1 MIKDI
6 VGATRQPGERETK
19 EEEEY
24 PQANRESERT
34 DSREAPG
41 GSEREI
47 VLSEHMA
54 MEGFSHRGS
63 PKVKR
68 AVMRLNLD
76 PSQFMVLA
84 LQIDDV

>member
-1 MIKDI
+1 MINGI
-6 VGATRQPGERETK
+6 VGATRQPGGCETK
-19 EEEEY
+19 EEEER
-24 PQANRESERT
+24 PHANRESERT

-54 MEGFSHRGS
+54 MDSFPHRGA

-68 AVMRLNLD
+68 AVMKLMSD
-76 PSQFMVLA
+76 YTEFISAFTA
-84 LQIDDV
+84 